1 MKDIQVLY
9 VISHQE
15 VTISM
20 WYKSRCLLHK
30 YSIEIKEASKQT
42 KLNQTKPIAWCASY
56 KAFILIMFS
65 HSSLASQTFN
75 AYVTQHGIHLFL
87 VWNDKVC
94 WFLRLGGL
102 CYIIELYIYDENQS
116 NVTQY

>member
-20 WYKSRCLLHK
+20 WYKSRCLLHE

-42 KLNQTKPIAWCASY
+42 KLNQTKPIA
-56 KAFILIMFS
+56 
-65 HSSLASQTFN
+65 
-75 AYVTQHGIHLFL
+75 
-87 VWNDKVC
+87 
-94 WFLRLGGL
+94 
-102 CYIIELYIYDENQS
+102 
-116 NVTQY
+116 